1 MKKLIGMAL
10 LTSVMI
16 LGACDKKSGDGKDKE
31 GGGKDIEVNCKTLSE
46 KNSKCADELVAVFMA
61 DMGDKVPAEMKEKMK
76 AKLKQS
82 VAGEM
87 FQKQCE
93 KHWDSDN
100 EKDKKTKEQFT
111 KCFKMKDCKEY
122 AACLKKTM

>member
-1 MKKLIGMAL
+1 MKKLIGIAL
-10 LTSVMI
+10 LTSIMI
-16 LGACDKKSGDGKDKE
+16 LGACDKKSGDSKDKE
-31 GGGKDIEVNCKTLSE
+31 GKAVEVNCKTLSE